1 MSDHA
6 YVQLV
11 LETLE
16 SRRTVRYGNT
26 LAQILNMLLLC
37 LMTVVVQ
44 GTVHLDPS
52 ATNFKKGAGGHGL
65 CGDLDPGPGGLGNVT

>member
-1 MSDHA
+1 M
-6 YVQLV
+6 
-11 LETLE
+11 
-16 SRRTVRYGNT
+16 
-26 LAQILNMLLLC
+26 MLC
-37 LMTVVVQ
+37 LLTVAVQ